1 MGTVG
6 ALLRR
11 GVKPVESDAERLRGE
26 VERLADQLADAEA
39 SAALAEGALHLAE
52 QRQPELAQLDA
63 DEFTGAIESAEAQ
76 AGREE
81 VLTAVAEATTGF
93 ERARGVVEVLTQRV
107 ADAGAALADAIREEA
122 LAPWRVADERV
133 REAEA
138 LLAERALERNVAAN
152 AVTEANQRASEAQS
166 EYDDAHRRQRAGD
179 AKRKRDQI
187 DWACRRPPS
196 AILQLPVAWQAEARA
211 EHARR
216 LAEHERRQAEGDE
229 FRHGWPHRG
238 EEPTEPW
245 VHQL

>member
-1 MGTVG
+1 VG
-6 ALLRR
+6 AVGSLLRR
-11 GVKPVESDAERLRGE
+11 VTPVETDAERLRRE
-26 VERLADQLADAEA
+26 ADKLADLLADAEA
-39 SAALAEGALHLAE
+39 SAALAEGALRAAE

-81 VLTAVAEATTGF
+81 VLAAVAEATTGL

-107 ADAGAALADAIREEA
+107 ADAGQALADAIREEA
-122 LAPWRVADERV
+122 LAPWRLADERV

-138 LLAERALERNVAAN
+138 LLAERTLERNVAAN
-152 AVTEANQRASEAQS
+152 AVTEANERASDALA
-166 EYDDAHRRQRAGD
+166 EYDDAHRRSRVREATEKKKG
-179 AKRKRDQI
+179 I

-196 AILQLPVAWQAEARA
+196 AILQLPLAWQAEARA

-216 LAEHERRQAEGDE
+216 LAEHERRLREGDE

-238 EEPTEPW
+238 EEPQEPW
-245 VHQL
+245 VHRL